1 MKNWG
6 MCFTPIVFIGGKI
19 YSNNPKN
26 MNNVHKDSNELVSVI
41 INMVTNIR
49 GGDKLLYDRLK

>member
-1 MKNWG
+1 MQNRG
-6 MCFTPIVFIGGKI
+6 MCFTSIVVIGGKI

-41 INMVTNIR
+41 INMVTNVR